1 MPHFERIR
9 DVVSGPFSPE
19 ILQQRSAAGWQLVSI
34 EWRRELP
41 DSEPPSDGAFAEDI
55 PYGLRIADDGLRLE
69 VDPAENRAL
78 MLMMDLLGQ
87 DFSYA
92 SIVSDLNEKGF
103 RTRSG
108 RPWTRIAV
116 FNMMPRLIE
125 VGPRLF
131 SSEAWKA
138 QQHPRSES

>member
-1 MPHFERIR
+1 M
-9 DVVSGPFSPE
+9 
-19 ILQQRSAAGWQLVSI
+19 
-34 EWRRELP
+34 ELL
-41 DSEPPSDGAFAEDI
+41 S
-55 PYGLRIADDGLRLE
+55 
-69 VDPAENRAL
+69 
-78 MLMMDLLGQ
+78 Q

-92 SIVSDLNEKGF
+92 SIVSALNERGL

-131 SSEAWKA
+131 ASDPWRS
-138 QQHPRSES
+138 QHLGRRQS